1 MDLKVIQDLIKL
13 VKKTDI
19 SELTV
24 KEGELTITVKN
35 KVAETVVYSA
45 AAPQTVLQTAPSVQ
59 QQNASTQAAATD
71 ASSTKPADNEFVFRS
86 PMVGT
91 FYRKPGAD
99 KDPFVKVGDTVQQ
112 GTVLCIVEA
121 MKLFNQIDYEGPS
134 GTIVK
139 ILADDASPVEFD
151 QPLFLVAKS

>member
-45 AAPQTVLQTAPSVQ
+45 AAPQNMLQTAQAVQ
-59 QQNASTQAAATD
+59 QQTASIQPTVTEG
-71 ASSTKPADNEFVFRS
+71 SPSKPADNEFVFRS

>member
-13 VKKTDI
+13 VKKTEI

-35 KVAETVVYSA
+35 KVAETVVYSGA
-45 AAPQTVLQTAPSVQ
+45 ASQTVLQTAPAVQ
-59 QQNASTQAAATD
+59 QQNVAAQSGTSD
-71 ASSTKPADNEFVFRS
+71 SPSSKPADNEFIYRS

-112 GTVLCIVEA
+112 GTVLCILEA
-121 MKLFNQIDYEGPS
+121 MKLFNQIDYDGPS